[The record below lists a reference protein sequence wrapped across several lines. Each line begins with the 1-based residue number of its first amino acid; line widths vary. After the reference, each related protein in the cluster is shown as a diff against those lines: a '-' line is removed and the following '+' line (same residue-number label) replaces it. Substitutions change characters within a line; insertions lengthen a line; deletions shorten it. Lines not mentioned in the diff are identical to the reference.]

1 LHAVFAQQFEKK
13 PYNPVLGEVHRCW
26 TLNTDAGKVTYVGEQ
41 VSHHPPGMHARDEW
55 VLLISLPVLVR

>member
-1 LHAVFAQQFEKK
+1 
-13 PYNPVLGEVHRCW
+13 VHRCW